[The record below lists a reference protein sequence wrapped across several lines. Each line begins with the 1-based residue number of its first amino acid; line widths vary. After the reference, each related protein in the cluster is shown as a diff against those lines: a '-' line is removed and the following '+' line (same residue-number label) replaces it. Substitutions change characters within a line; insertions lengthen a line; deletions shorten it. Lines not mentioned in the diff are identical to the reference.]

1 MFTHSLHIIYQ
12 NVPCILLAL
21 AIYLRRRKEVKGGN
35 QMSNTIAVKGGF
47 DSRVSYCSFEWRHG
61 VLIAWYKGAWRIVK
75 ETGAKNK
82 YGDKIFQVQ
91 D

>member
-1 MFTHSLHIIYQ
+1 
-12 NVPCILLAL
+12 
-21 AIYLRRRKEVKGGN
+21 
-35 QMSNTIAVKGGF
+35 MSNTIQVKSEFGG
-47 DSRVSYCSFEWRHG
+47 RVSACSFEWRHG

-75 ETGAKNK
+75 ETGQKNK